1 MITTF
6 TQDDVLRYVY
16 KETTKEESKDIEIA
30 LKHDKELRAF
40 YDESLHTIGL
50 VNMAMLEPSNLVIE
64 KILKMA

>member
-16 KETTKEESKDIEIA
+16 KETTKEESREIENA
-30 LKHDKELRAF
+30 LKHDKELRSF
-40 YDESLHTIGL
+40 YDESVQTIGL
-50 VNMAMLEPSNLVIE
+50 VNMAMIEPSDSVID